1 MQNVCWGYGR
11 QNMCLGLDRKD
22 EDYLVEKEPSFTE
35 RDNWRL
41 EHYSN
46 IMKYLNILFWFFI
59 RRMKEKR
66 RREKE
71 NMKRERKI
79 LKLTIIFPTFFCS
92 RVTNDYFTG
101 KWMSYLL
108 KTILRQFEIQN
119 R

>member
-1 MQNVCWGYGR
+1 
-11 QNMCLGLDRKD
+11 MCLGLDRKD

-35 RDNWRL
+35 RDNWRYRTL
-41 EHYSN
+41 F
-46 IMKYLNILFWFFI
+46 KYNEISKYFILIFYNFFL

-101 KWMSYLL
+101 K
-108 KTILRQFEIQN
+108 
-119 R
+119 

>member
-46 IMKYLNILFWFFI
+46 IMKYLNILFLFFI
-59 RRMKEKR
+59 IFFKKNE
-66 RREKE
+66 REKK
-71 NMKRERKI
+71 KRKRKHEERKEN
-79 LKLTIIFPTFFCS
+79 S
-92 RVTNDYFTG
+92 
-101 KWMSYLL
+101 
-108 KTILRQFEIQN
+108 
-119 R
+119 